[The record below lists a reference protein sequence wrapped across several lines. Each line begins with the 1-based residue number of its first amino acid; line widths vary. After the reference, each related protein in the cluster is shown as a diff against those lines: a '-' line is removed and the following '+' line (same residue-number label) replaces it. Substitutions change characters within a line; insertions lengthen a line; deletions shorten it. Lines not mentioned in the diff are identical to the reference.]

1 MQMMLQYGTLNV
13 ANANCANV
21 KNVVSEMVTNNS
33 GINPAASANA
43 FHGQTAVKM
52 LNGIS
57 TIANVLHEPTNTY
70 FVK

>member
-21 KNVVSEMVTNNS
+21 KNVVKEMVTNNS

-43 FHGQTAVKM
+43 FHGQTAVK